1 MTNAEARKLLK
12 KIFNCSK
19 DNYKL
24 NNGVKVKACKR
35 EGASYLNVYIPQDTE
50 RDASYTVFLNELNEN
65 KMIQLLNK
73 MMHLKAEEVEAAFVY
88 DDITGKGIFKSLVLA
103 KAGQIGWMK
112 KGRNENYAYIRDS
125 EELAAFLVKE
135 GAFDGDITDIPSIF
149 FTCTNN
155 KELGDKLIDGN
166 GKVVYLLE
174 ADIKDSTEHI
184 HKYEGGCY
192 YKCDGRILYK
202 KD

>member
-1 MTNAEARKLLK
+1 MTNEETRKMLE
-12 KIFNCSK
+12 KIFNCNA
-19 DNYKL
+19 DDYKL

-35 EGASYLNVYIPQDTE
+35 EGASYLNVYIPQDTN
-50 RDASYTVFLNELNEN
+50 RDKSYTIFINEWDKN

-103 KAGQIGWMK
+103 KAGRIGWMK
-112 KGRNENYAYIRDS
+112 KGRNESYAYIRNS
-125 EELAAFLVKE
+125 EELAAFLAKE

-155 KELGDKLIDGN
+155 KELGAKLIAGD

-192 YKCDGRILYK
+192 YRCDRRILYK
-202 KD
+202 ID

>member
-1 MTNAEARKLLK
+1 MTNEETRKLLE
-12 KIFNCSK
+12 KIFNCNA
-19 DNYKL
+19 DDYKL
-24 NNGVKVKACKR
+24 NNGVKVKPCKR
-35 EGASYLNVYIPQDTE
+35 EGASYLTVYIPQDTE
-50 RDASYTVFLNELNEN
+50 RDASYTVFLNEWDKK

-88 DDITGKGIFKSLVLA
+88 DDITEKGIFKSLALA

-112 KGRNENYAYIRDS
+112 KGRNESYAYIRDS
-125 EELAAFLVKE
+125 EELAAFLIKE
-135 GAFDGDITDIPSIF
+135 GAFDGDIMDIPSIF
-149 FTCTNN
+149 FTCSNN
-155 KELGDKLIDGN
+155 KELGAKLIAGD

-192 YKCDGRILYK
+192 YRCDRRILYK
-202 KD
+202 ID